1 MTQPALLSTV
11 NYVEGFEP
19 GYLGRLVQMHAE
31 YYAKAWG
38 AGAKYEAQTAQEAAE
53 FCEHYD
59 PEKDLLFTAHIGGRI
74 VGTIAI
80 VGTQTERPGEAR
92 LRWFLLEEDCHG
104 QGIGSHL
111 LEHALD
117 FCRTQGFPRVYLW
130 TVEGLPGAFHLY
142 EKAGFQVVERFV
154 DARYT
159 VERRH
164 MRMEKRL
171 DT

>member
-1 MTQPALLSTV
+1 ML
-11 NYVEGFEP
+11 
-19 GYLGRLVQMHAE
+19 
-31 YYAKAWG
+31 
-38 AGAKYEAQTAQEAAE
+38 
-53 FCEHYD
+53 
-59 PEKDLLFTAHIGGRI
+59 
-74 VGTIAI
+74 
-80 VGTQTERPGEAR
+80 ER
-92 LRWFLLEEDCHG
+92 
-104 QGIGSHL
+104 
-111 LEHALD
+111 ALD

-164 MRMEKRL
+164 LRMAKPL